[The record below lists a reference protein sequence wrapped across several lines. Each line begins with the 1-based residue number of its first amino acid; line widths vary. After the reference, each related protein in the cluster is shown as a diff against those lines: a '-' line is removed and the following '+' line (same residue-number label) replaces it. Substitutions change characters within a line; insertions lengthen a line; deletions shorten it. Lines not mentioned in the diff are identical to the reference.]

1 MNPAASSSAQPNA
14 AVRVAI
20 VCRLDQTARQAASD
34 FVSQLGLEPVVA
46 PAAGSFPARLD
57 SVRDADYAVVLL
69 AAEDLGTSGATRA
82 DVLLEIGYLFGV
94 VGAGRLCFVVTG
106 KPAPAREL
114 EGIARHA
121 LDDGGLW
128 RLLLAR
134 EMKQAGLD
142 VDLNRAL

>member
-1 MNPAASSSAQPNA
+1 M
-14 AVRVAI
+14 
-20 VCRLDQTARQAASD
+20 
-34 FVSQLGLEPVVA
+34 SQLGLEALVA

-57 SVRDADYAVVLL
+57 AVRNADYAVVMLS
-69 AAEDLGTSGATRA
+69 AEDLGTSGATRA

-114 EGIARHA
+114 EAIARHP
-121 LDDGGLW
+121 LDEAGLW

-134 EMKQAGLD
+134 EMKQAGLN

>member
-1 MNPAASSSAQPNA
+1 M
-14 AVRVAI
+14 AV
-20 VCRLDQTARQAASD
+20 VCRLDQATRQAASA
-34 FVSQLGLEPVVA
+34 FVTQLGLEPVIA

-57 SVRDADYAVVLL
+57 GVRDADYAIVMLP
-69 AAEDLGTSGATRA
+69 ADDLGTSGTTRA

-94 VGAGRLCFVVTG
+94 VGPGRLCFVVNG

-114 EGIARHA
+114 ESIARHSF
-121 LDDGGLW
+121 DDGGLW